1 MRKFVSI
8 VFYIFCHMQLRKN
21 APRVWRV
28 FTYFTL
34 KIKRIYIDILYI
46 NRIRLDQISDHK
58 IRPLRYHLDT
68 YTGCFINFQH
78 EEYVIKN
85 YFDATYFFMICV
97 VLIGTSLGLFRRV
110 KIFFSTWRKIPGD
123 FLAGVEHNVT
133 PCDTYISYKS
143 FYIRLTKLV
152 TWNWT
157 IFPLISTIIC

>member
-8 VFYIFCHMQLRKN
+8 VFEHFLSHAAAKKCAKNLKSLQLFYSQDKKN
-21 APRVWRV
+21 
-28 FTYFTL
+28 
-34 KIKRIYIDILYI
+34 IDILYM

-85 YFDATYFFMICV
+85 YFDATYFFMTCV

-110 KIFFSTWRKIPGD
+110 KMTENTG
-123 FLAGVEHNVT
+123 
-133 PCDTYISYKS
+133 
-143 FYIRLTKLV
+143 
-152 TWNWT
+152 
-157 IFPLISTIIC
+157 

>member
-8 VFYIFCHMQLRKN
+8 VFEHFLSHAAAKKRAKN
-21 APRVWRV
+21 
-28 FTYFTL
+28 L
-34 KIKRIYIDILYI
+34 KSLHLFYSQDKTNIDILYI

-68 YTGCFINFQH
+68 YTGCFIDFQH

-85 YFDATYFFMICV
+85 YFDATYFFMTCV